1 MTPQSDDEKL
11 ETYLRQFRPRQP
23 RALPTLRA
31 PLWRR
36 PIAAWAAVA
45 ALLVIAV
52 LMFVPQRRRIQHT
65 SRILQ
70 SQRNNIAAEASLADL
85 NRVLRQDPEKLDSEL
100 DSLASRLLPDVRS
113 KGGILK
119 TLARE

>member
-1 MTPQSDDEKL
+1 MTAQSDDKKL
-11 ETYLRQFRPRQP
+11 EVYLRQFRPRQP

-36 PIAAWAAVA
+36 PVAAWAAVA
-45 ALLVIAV
+45 ALLVIAI
-52 LMFVPQRRRIQHT
+52 LMFVPRRGVQLTKQNPT
-65 SRILQ
+65 SKSRD
-70 SQRNNIAAEASLADL
+70 IAAATSLADL
-85 NRVLRQDPEKLDSEL
+85 NRVLREDPEKLDSQL

-113 KGGILK
+113 KGGILR